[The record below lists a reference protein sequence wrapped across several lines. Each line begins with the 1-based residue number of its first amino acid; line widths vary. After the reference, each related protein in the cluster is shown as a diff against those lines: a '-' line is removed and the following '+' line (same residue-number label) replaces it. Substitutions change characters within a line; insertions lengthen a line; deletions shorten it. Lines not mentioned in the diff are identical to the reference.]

1 MRRSKL
7 RRIRRARAISRA
19 RRRRTI
25 GRRRR
30 LVRGGFVY

>member
-7 RRIRRARAISRA
+7 RRIRHARRLS
-19 RRRRTI
+19 RRRRII

-30 LVRGGFVY
+30 LIRGGYAY

>member
-7 RRIRRARAISRA
+7 RRIRRARAL
-19 RRRRTI
+19 

-30 LVRGGFVY
+30 RISRRRRLTRGGYLY

>member
-7 RRIRRARAISRA
+7 RRIRRARAL
-19 RRRRTI
+19 

-30 LVRGGFVY
+30 RISRRRRLYRGGFVF

>member
-7 RRIRRARAISRA
+7 RRIRRARALSRS
-19 RRRRTI
+19 RRRRII

-30 LVRGGFVY
+30 LIRGGFVY